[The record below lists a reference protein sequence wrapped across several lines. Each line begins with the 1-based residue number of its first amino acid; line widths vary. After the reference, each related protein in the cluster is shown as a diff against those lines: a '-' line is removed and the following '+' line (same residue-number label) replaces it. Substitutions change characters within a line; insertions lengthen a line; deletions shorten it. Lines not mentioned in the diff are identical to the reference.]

1 MMQNSCD
8 ILIALLILFFV
19 GFCSLNAQYKRDK
32 RDCGGGEGKEEL
44 PGYELVFVQAVST

>member
-19 GFCSLNAQYKRDK
+19 GFCSLNAQYKRDN
-32 RDCGGGEGKEEL
+32 CGGGEGKEEL